1 MSSFGNRVN
10 ETFTKRLTIT
20 IIIFLLNLSCR
31 FDSMHLSQTT
41 LEICFHI
48 LLTPQMI
55 MCIMIW
61 SWGRAQAQPRCECC
75 A

>member
-1 MSSFGNRVN
+1 MRSFGNRVN
-10 ETFTKRLTIT
+10 KTFTKQSTIT
-20 IIIFLLNLSCR
+20 IIIFLLNLSR
-31 FDSMHLSQTT
+31 SFDSLHLSHTP

-61 SWGRAQAQPRCECC
+61 SWGRAQAQPRRECC